1 LTELL
6 HNDVTNIPSVSIDG
20 RSLRR
25 ERNRQDIVDALLG
38 LIENGETEIS
48 AALIASKAGLSER
61 SIFRYFDDVD
71 DLYRS
76 VCDLAFSKE
85 TEFALIDDVGVGS
98 LDTKIENFV
107 NQRVRIYTMN
117 EKIAPAAR
125 SFAFK
130 NPIIKNQLV
139 FGRKLLRAQITLH
152 FAKELSAF
160 GKSQQQIATATI
172 DALSTFETYDM
183 MRSDQKM
190 SVQTIKS
197 ILSEGIRKALQ

>member
-1 LTELL
+1 MTS
-6 HNDVTNIPSVSIDG
+6 IPTSAVDG

-25 ERNRQDIVDALLG
+25 ERNRQDIVNALLG

-61 SIFRYFDDVD
+61 SIFRYFDDVN

-85 TEFALIDDVGVGS
+85 IEFALIDDAGMGS
-98 LDTKIENFV
+98 LETKIENFV

-117 EKIAPAAR
+117 EKVAPAAR

-139 FGRKLLRAQITLH
+139 FGRKLLRAQITKQ
-152 FAKELSAF
+152 FAEELSTF
-160 GKSQQQIATATI
+160 DKSQQQVAVATI
-172 DALSTFETYDM
+172 DALTTFESYDM

-197 ILSEGIRKALQ
+197 ILTESIRKALQ

>member
-1 LTELL
+1 MSS
-6 HNDVTNIPSVSIDG
+6 IPASAVDG

-25 ERNRQDIVDALLG
+25 ERNRQDIVNALLD
-38 LIENGETEIS
+38 LIETGETEIS

-61 SIFRYFDDVD
+61 SIFRYFDDVN

-85 TEFALIDDVGVGS
+85 IEYALIDDAGVGS

-139 FGRKLLRAQITLH
+139 VGRKLLRNQIITH
-152 FAKELSAF
+152 FSEELSAF
-160 GKSQQQIATATI
+160 DKQQQQVAVAII
-172 DALSTFETYDM
+172 DSLTTFEYYDM

-190 SVQTIKS
+190 SVQAIKS
-197 ILSEGIRKALQ
+197 VLTESIRKALQ

>member
-1 LTELL
+1 M
-6 HNDVTNIPSVSIDG
+6 TNIPASAIDG

-61 SIFRYFDDVD
+61 SIFRYFDDVN

-76 VCDLAFSKE
+76 VCDQAFSKE
-85 TEFALIDDVGVGS
+85 IEYALIDDAGVGS

-139 FGRKLLRAQITLH
+139 VGRKLLRTQIMKH
-152 FAKELSAF
+152 FAEELSVID
-160 GKSQQQIATATI
+160 KQQQQIAVAII
-172 DALSTFETYDM
+172 DSLTTFEYYDM

-190 SVQTIKS
+190 SVQAIKS
-197 ILSEGIRKALQ
+197 VLTESIRKALS

>member
-1 LTELL
+1 MTS
-6 HNDVTNIPSVSIDG
+6 IPASPVDG

-61 SIFRYFDDVD
+61 SIFRYFDDVN

-85 TEFALIDDVGVGS
+85 IEYALIDDAGVGS
-98 LDTKIENFV
+98 LDMKIENFV

-139 FGRKLLRAQITLH
+139 VGRKLLRTQIVKH
-152 FAKELSAF
+152 FAEELLVF
-160 GKSQQQIATATI
+160 DKQQQQVAVAII
-172 DALSTFETYDM
+172 DSLTTFEHYDM

-197 ILSEGIRKALQ
+197 ILTESIRKALQ

>member
-1 LTELL
+1 MTS
-6 HNDVTNIPSVSIDG
+6 IPVSAVDG

-61 SIFRYFDDVD
+61 SIFRYFDDVN

-85 TEFALIDDVGVGS
+85 IEYALIDDAGVGS

-139 FGRKLLRAQITLH
+139 VGRKLLRTQIMKH
-152 FAKELSAF
+152 FAEELSVF
-160 GKSQQQIATATI
+160 DKQQQQVAVAII
-172 DALSTFETYDM
+172 DSLTTFEYYDM
-183 MRSDQKM
+183 LRSDQKM
-190 SVQTIKS
+190 SVLAIKS
-197 ILSEGIRKALQ
+197 VLTESIRKALQ

>member
-1 LTELL
+1 MTSTP
-6 HNDVTNIPSVSIDG
+6 VTAVDG

-61 SIFRYFDDVD
+61 SIFRYFDDVN

-85 TEFALIDDVGVGS
+85 IEYALIDDVGIGS
-98 LDTKIENFV
+98 LDAKIENFV

-130 NPIIKNQLV
+130 NPVIKNQLV
-139 FGRKLLRAQITLH
+139 LGRKLLRTQIMKH
-152 FAKELSAF
+152 FAEELSVF
-160 GKSQQQIATATI
+160 DKQQQQVAVAII
-172 DALSTFETYDM
+172 DSLTTFEYYDM

-190 SVQTIKS
+190 SVQAIKS
-197 ILSEGIRKALQ
+197 VLTESLRKALQ

>member
-1 LTELL
+1 MTS
-6 HNDVTNIPSVSIDG
+6 IPASAVDG

-61 SIFRYFDDVD
+61 SIFRYFDDVN

-85 TEFALIDDVGVGS
+85 IEFALIDDVGIGS

-139 FGRKLLRAQITLH
+139 VGRKLLRTQIIKH
-152 FAKELSAF
+152 FAQELSVF
-160 GKSQQQIATATI
+160 DKQQQQVALAII
-172 DALSTFETYDM
+172 DSLTTFEYYDM

-197 ILSEGIRKALQ
+197 VLTESIRKALQ

>member
-1 LTELL
+1 
-6 HNDVTNIPSVSIDG
+6 VTNIPSVSIDG

-85 TEFALIDDVGVGS
+85 IEYALIDDAGIGS

-139 FGRKLLRAQITLH
+139 FGRKLLRAQITKH
-152 FAKELSAF
+152 FAEELSAF
-160 GKSQQQIATATI
+160 DKSEQQVAVATI
-172 DALSTFETYDM
+172 DALTTFESYDM

-190 SVQTIKS
+190 SVHTIKS

>member
-1 LTELL
+1 MTS
-6 HNDVTNIPSVSIDG
+6 IPASAVDG

-61 SIFRYFDDVD
+61 SIFRYFDDVN

-76 VCDLAFSKE
+76 VCDQAFSKE
-85 TEFALIDDVGVGS
+85 IEYALIDDAGVGS

-130 NPIIKNQLV
+130 NPVIKNQLV
-139 FGRKLLRAQITLH
+139 LGRKLLRTQIMKH
-152 FAKELSAF
+152 FAEELSVMD
-160 GKSQQQIATATI
+160 KQQQQVAVAII
-172 DALSTFETYDM
+172 DSLTTFEYYDM

-190 SVQTIKS
+190 SVQAIKS
-197 ILSEGIRKALQ
+197 VLTESSRKALQ

>member
-1 LTELL
+1 M
-6 HNDVTNIPSVSIDG
+6 SSISASPVDG

-25 ERNRQDIVDALLG
+25 ERNRQDIVDALLS

-61 SIFRYFDDVD
+61 SIFRYFDDVN

-76 VCDLAFSKE
+76 VCDQAFSKE
-85 TEFALIDDVGVGS
+85 IEYALIDDAGVGS

-130 NPIIKNQLV
+130 NPVIKNQLV
-139 FGRKLLRAQITLH
+139 VGRKLLRTQIIKH
-152 FAKELSAF
+152 FAEELSVF
-160 GKSQQQIATATI
+160 DKQQQQVAVAII
-172 DALSTFETYDM
+172 DSLTTFEYYDM

-190 SVQTIKS
+190 SVQAIKS
-197 ILSEGIRKALQ
+197 VLTESIRKALQ

>member
-1 LTELL
+1 MTS
-6 HNDVTNIPSVSIDG
+6 IPASAVDG

-61 SIFRYFDDVD
+61 SIFRYFDDVN

-85 TEFALIDDVGVGS
+85 IEYALIDDVGIGS

-139 FGRKLLRAQITLH
+139 VGRKLLRTQIIKH
-152 FAKELSAF
+152 FAQELSVF
-160 GKSQQQIATATI
+160 DKQQQQVAVAII
-172 DALSTFETYDM
+172 DSLTTFEYYDM

-197 ILSEGIRKALQ
+197 VLTDSIRKALQ

>member
-1 LTELL
+1 MTS
-6 HNDVTNIPSVSIDG
+6 IPASAVDG

-61 SIFRYFDDVD
+61 SIFRYFDDVN

-76 VCDLAFSKE
+76 VCDQAFSKE
-85 TEFALIDDVGVGS
+85 IEYALIDDVGVGS

-125 SFAFK
+125 SCAFK
-130 NPIIKNQLV
+130 NPVIKNQLV
-139 FGRKLLRAQITLH
+139 FGRKLIRSQITKH
-152 FAKELSAF
+152 FAEELSVF
-160 GKSQQQIATATI
+160 DKQQQQVAVAII
-172 DALSTFETYDM
+172 DSLTTFEYYDM

-190 SVQTIKS
+190 SVQAIKS
-197 ILSEGIRKALQ
+197 VLTESIRKALQ

>member
-1 LTELL
+1 MTS
-6 HNDVTNIPSVSIDG
+6 IPVSAVDG

-25 ERNRQDIVDALLG
+25 ERNRQDIVDALLS

-61 SIFRYFDDVD
+61 SIFRYFDDVN

-85 TEFALIDDVGVGS
+85 IEYALIDDAGVGS

-139 FGRKLLRAQITLH
+139 VGRKLLRTQIMKH
-152 FAKELSAF
+152 FAEEFSVFDK
-160 GKSQQQIATATI
+160 QQQQVAVAII
-172 DALSTFETYDM
+172 DSLTTFEYYDM
-183 MRSDQKM
+183 MRSDQRM
-190 SVQTIKS
+190 SVQAIKS
-197 ILSEGIRKALQ
+197 VLTESIRKALQ

>member
-1 LTELL
+1 MTSTP
-6 HNDVTNIPSVSIDG
+6 VTAVDG

-61 SIFRYFDDVD
+61 SIFRYFDDVN

-85 TEFALIDDVGVGS
+85 IEYALIDDVGIGS

-125 SFAFK
+125 SLAFK
-130 NPIIKNQLV
+130 NPVIKNQLV
-139 FGRKLLRAQITLH
+139 LGRKLLRTQIMKH
-152 FAKELSAF
+152 FAEELSVF
-160 GKSQQQIATATI
+160 DKQQQQVAVAII
-172 DALSTFETYDM
+172 DSLTTFEYYDM

-190 SVQTIKS
+190 SVQAIKS
-197 ILSEGIRKALQ
+197 VLTESLRKALQ

>member
-1 LTELL
+1 MSS
-6 HNDVTNIPSVSIDG
+6 IPASAVDG

-25 ERNRQDIVDALLG
+25 ERNRQDIVNALLD
-38 LIENGETEIS
+38 LIETGETEIS

-61 SIFRYFDDVD
+61 SIFRYFDDVN

-85 TEFALIDDVGVGS
+85 IEFALIDDAGVGS

-139 FGRKLLRAQITLH
+139 VGRKLLRNQIITH
-152 FAKELSAF
+152 FSEELSAF
-160 GKSQQQIATATI
+160 DKQQQQVAVAII
-172 DALSTFETYDM
+172 DSLTTFEYYDM
-183 MRSDQKM
+183 MRSEQKM
-190 SVQTIKS
+190 SVQAIKS
-197 ILSEGIRKALQ
+197 VLTESIRKALQ

>member
-1 LTELL
+1 MTS
-6 HNDVTNIPSVSIDG
+6 IPSSAVDG

-25 ERNRQDIVDALLG
+25 ERNRQDIVDALLS

-61 SIFRYFDDVD
+61 SIFRYFDDVN

-85 TEFALIDDVGVGS
+85 IEYALIDDAGVGS

-139 FGRKLLRAQITLH
+139 VGRKLLRTQIVKH
-152 FAKELSAF
+152 FAEELLVF
-160 GKSQQQIATATI
+160 DKQQQQVAVAII
-172 DALSTFETYDM
+172 DSLTTFEHYDM

-197 ILSEGIRKALQ
+197 ILTESIRKALQ

>member
-1 LTELL
+1 MTS
-6 HNDVTNIPSVSIDG
+6 IPASAVDG

-61 SIFRYFDDVD
+61 SIFLYFDDVN

-85 TEFALIDDVGVGS
+85 IEYALIDDAGVGS

-130 NPIIKNQLV
+130 NPVIKNQLV
-139 FGRKLLRAQITLH
+139 VGRKLLRTQIIKH
-152 FAKELSAF
+152 FAEELSVF
-160 GKSQQQIATATI
+160 DKQQQQVAVAII
-172 DALSTFETYDM
+172 DSLTTFEYYDM

-190 SVQTIKS
+190 SVQAIKS
-197 ILSEGIRKALQ
+197 VLTESIRKALQ

>member
-1 LTELL
+1 MSS
-6 HNDVTNIPSVSIDG
+6 IPASAVDG

-25 ERNRQDIVDALLG
+25 ERNRQDIVNALLG

-61 SIFRYFDDVD
+61 SIFRYFDDVN

-85 TEFALIDDVGVGS
+85 IEYALIDDAGVGS

-139 FGRKLLRAQITLH
+139 VGRKLLRNQIIKH
-152 FAKELSAF
+152 FSEELSAF
-160 GKSQQQIATATI
+160 DKQQQQVAVAII
-172 DALSTFETYDM
+172 DSLTTFEYYDM

-197 ILSEGIRKALQ
+197 VLTESIRKALQ

>member
-1 LTELL
+1 MT
-6 HNDVTNIPSVSIDG
+6 TTPSVSIDG

-61 SIFRYFDDVD
+61 SIFRYFDDVN

-85 TEFALIDDVGVGS
+85 IEFALIDDAGFGS

-139 FGRKLLRAQITLH
+139 IGRKLLRTQIIKH
-152 FAKELSAF
+152 FADELSAF
-160 GKSQQQIATATI
+160 DKQQQQVAVAII
-172 DALSTFETYDM
+172 DSLTTFESYDM

-190 SVQTIKS
+190 SVQTIQS
-197 ILSEGIRKALQ
+197 ILSAGIRKALQ

>member
-1 LTELL
+1 M
-6 HNDVTNIPSVSIDG
+6 TNIPASAIDG

-61 SIFRYFDDVD
+61 SIFRYFDDVN

-76 VCDLAFSKE
+76 VCDQAFSKE
-85 TEFALIDDVGVGS
+85 IEYALIDDAGVGS

-139 FGRKLLRAQITLH
+139 VGRKLLRTQIMKH
-152 FAKELSAF
+152 FAEELSVMD
-160 GKSQQQIATATI
+160 KQQQQIAVAII
-172 DALSTFETYDM
+172 DSLTTFEYYDM

-190 SVQTIKS
+190 SVQAIKS
-197 ILSEGIRKALQ
+197 VLTESIRKALS

>member
-1 LTELL
+1 MTS
-6 HNDVTNIPSVSIDG
+6 IPASAVDG

-25 ERNRQDIVDALLG
+25 ERNRQDIVDALLS

-61 SIFRYFDDVD
+61 SIFRYFDDVN

-85 TEFALIDDVGVGS
+85 IEYALIDDAGVGS

-139 FGRKLLRAQITLH
+139 VGRKLLRTQIIKH
-152 FAKELSAF
+152 FAEELSVF
-160 GKSQQQIATATI
+160 DKQQQQVAVAII
-172 DALSTFETYDM
+172 DSLTTFEYYDM
-183 MRSDQKM
+183 MRSDQRM
-190 SVQTIKS
+190 SVQAIKS
-197 ILSEGIRKALQ
+197 VLTESIRKALQ

>member
-1 LTELL
+1 M
-6 HNDVTNIPSVSIDG
+6 TNIPSVSIDG

-61 SIFRYFDDVD
+61 SIFRYFDDVN

-85 TEFALIDDVGVGS
+85 IEYALIDDAGIGS
-98 LDTKIENFV
+98 LETKIENFV

-139 FGRKLLRAQITLH
+139 FGRKLLRAQITKH
-152 FAKELSAF
+152 FAEELSAF
-160 GKSQQQIATATI
+160 DKSEQQVAVATI
-172 DALSTFETYDM
+172 DALTTFESYDM

-190 SVQTIKS
+190 SVHTIKS

>member
-1 LTELL
+1 MSS
-6 HNDVTNIPSVSIDG
+6 IPASAVDG

-25 ERNRQDIVDALLG
+25 ERNRQDIVNALLD
-38 LIENGETEIS
+38 LIETGETEIS

-61 SIFRYFDDVD
+61 SIFRYFDDVN

-85 TEFALIDDVGVGS
+85 IEYALIDDAGVGS

-139 FGRKLLRAQITLH
+139 VGRKLLRNQIIKH
-152 FAKELSAF
+152 FAEELSAF
-160 GKSQQQIATATI
+160 DKQQQQVAVAII
-172 DALSTFETYDM
+172 DSLTTFEYYDM

-190 SVQTIKS
+190 SVQAIKS
-197 ILSEGIRKALQ
+197 VLTESIRKALQ

>member
-1 LTELL
+1 
-6 HNDVTNIPSVSIDG
+6 VTNIPSVSIDG

-85 TEFALIDDVGVGS
+85 IEYALIDDAGIGS

-139 FGRKLLRAQITLH
+139 FGRKLLRAQITKH
-152 FAKELSAF
+152 FAEELSTF
-160 GKSQQQIATATI
+160 DKSQQQVAVATI
-172 DALSTFETYDM
+172 DALTTFESYDM

-190 SVQTIKS
+190 SVHTIKS

>member
-1 LTELL
+1 
-6 HNDVTNIPSVSIDG
+6 VTNVPASAVDG

-38 LIENGETEIS
+38 LIENGEIEIS

-61 SIFRYFDDVD
+61 SIFRYFNDVN

-85 TEFALIDDVGVGS
+85 IEFALIDDAGIGS

-139 FGRKLLRAQITLH
+139 FGRKLLRAQITKH
-152 FAKELSAF
+152 FAEDLSAF
-160 GKSQQQIATATI
+160 DKSEQQVAVATI
-172 DALSTFETYDM
+172 DALTTFESYDM

>member
-1 LTELL
+1 M
-6 HNDVTNIPSVSIDG
+6 TNIPSVSIDG

-61 SIFRYFDDVD
+61 SIFRYFDDVN

-85 TEFALIDDVGVGS
+85 IEYALIDDAGIGS
-98 LDTKIENFV
+98 LETKIENFV

-139 FGRKLLRAQITLH
+139 FGRKLLRAQITKH
-152 FAKELSAF
+152 FAEELSAF
-160 GKSQQQIATATI
+160 DKSEQQVAVATI
-172 DALSTFETYDM
+172 DALTTFESYDM

>member
-1 LTELL
+1 MSS
-6 HNDVTNIPSVSIDG
+6 IPASAVDG

-25 ERNRQDIVDALLG
+25 ERNRQDIVNALLD

-61 SIFRYFDDVD
+61 SIFRYFDDVN

-85 TEFALIDDVGVGS
+85 IEYALIDDAGVGS

-117 EKIAPAAR
+117 EMIAPAAR

-139 FGRKLLRAQITLH
+139 VGRKLLRNQIITH
-152 FAKELSAF
+152 FSEELSAF
-160 GKSQQQIATATI
+160 DKQQQQVAVAII
-172 DALSTFETYDM
+172 DSLTTFEYYDM

-197 ILSEGIRKALQ
+197 VLTESIRKALQ

>member
-1 LTELL
+1 MTS
-6 HNDVTNIPSVSIDG
+6 IPVSAVDG

-61 SIFRYFDDVD
+61 SIFRYFDDVN

-85 TEFALIDDVGVGS
+85 IEYALIDDAGVGS

-139 FGRKLLRAQITLH
+139 VGRKLLRTQIMKH
-152 FAKELSAF
+152 FAEELSVF
-160 GKSQQQIATATI
+160 DKQQQQVAVAII
-172 DALSTFETYDM
+172 DSLTTFEYYDM
-183 MRSDQKM
+183 MRSDQRM
-190 SVQTIKS
+190 SVLTIKS
-197 ILSEGIRKALQ
+197 ILTESIRKALQ

>member
-1 LTELL
+1 M
-6 HNDVTNIPSVSIDG
+6 TNTPSVSIDG

-25 ERNRQDIVDALLG
+25 ERNRQDIVNALLG

-61 SIFRYFDDVD
+61 SIFRYFDDVE

-85 TEFALIDDVGVGS
+85 IEFALIDDAGFGS

-130 NPIIKNQLV
+130 NPVIKNQLV
-139 FGRKLLRAQITLH
+139 FGRKLLRAQITKH
-152 FAKELSAF
+152 FAEELSAF
-160 GKSQQQIATATI
+160 DKSQQQVAVATI
-172 DALSTFETYDM
+172 DALTTFESYDM

>member
-1 LTELL
+1 MTS
-6 HNDVTNIPSVSIDG
+6 IPSSAVDG

-61 SIFRYFDDVD
+61 SIFRYFDDVN

-85 TEFALIDDVGVGS
+85 IEYALIDDAGVGS

-139 FGRKLLRAQITLH
+139 VGRKLLRTQIIKH
-152 FAKELSAF
+152 FAEELSVF
-160 GKSQQQIATATI
+160 DKQQQQVAVAII
-172 DALSTFETYDM
+172 DSLTTFEHYDM

-197 ILSEGIRKALQ
+197 ILTESIRKALQ

>member
-1 LTELL
+1 MTS
-6 HNDVTNIPSVSIDG
+6 IPVSAVDG

-61 SIFRYFDDVD
+61 SIFRYFDDVN

-85 TEFALIDDVGVGS
+85 IEYALIDDAGVGS

-139 FGRKLLRAQITLH
+139 VGRKLLRTQIIKH
-152 FAKELSAF
+152 FAQELSMF
-160 GKSQQQIATATI
+160 DKQQQQAAVAII
-172 DALSTFETYDM
+172 DSLTTFEYYDM

-197 ILSEGIRKALQ
+197 VLTESIRKALQ

>member
-1 LTELL
+1 
-6 HNDVTNIPSVSIDG
+6 VTNIPSVSIDG

-48 AALIASKAGLSER
+48 AAHIASKAGLSER

-85 TEFALIDDVGVGS
+85 IEFALIDDAGVGS

-117 EKIAPAAR
+117 EKVAPAAR

-130 NPIIKNQLV
+130 NPVIKNQLV
-139 FGRKLLRAQITLH
+139 FGRKLLRTQIIKH
-152 FAKELSAF
+152 FAEELSAF
-160 GKSQQQIATATI
+160 DKQQQQAAVAII
-172 DALSTFETYDM
+172 DSLTTFESYDM

-190 SVQTIKS
+190 SVHTIKS
-197 ILSEGIRKALQ
+197 ILSAAIRKALQ

>member
-1 LTELL
+1 MTS
-6 HNDVTNIPSVSIDG
+6 IPVSAVDG

-61 SIFRYFDDVD
+61 SIFRYFDDVN

-85 TEFALIDDVGVGS
+85 LEYALIDDAGVGS

-139 FGRKLLRAQITLH
+139 VGRKLLRTQIIKH
-152 FAKELSAF
+152 FAQELSMF
-160 GKSQQQIATATI
+160 DKQQQQVAVAII
-172 DALSTFETYDM
+172 DSLTTFEYYDM

-197 ILSEGIRKALQ
+197 VLTESIRKALQ

>member
-1 LTELL
+1 MTS
-6 HNDVTNIPSVSIDG
+6 IPSSAVDG

-61 SIFRYFDDVD
+61 SIFRYFDDVN

-85 TEFALIDDVGVGS
+85 IEYALIDDAGVGS

-139 FGRKLLRAQITLH
+139 VGRKLLRTQIMKH
-152 FAKELSAF
+152 FAEELSVF
-160 GKSQQQIATATI
+160 DKQQQQVAVAII
-172 DALSTFETYDM
+172 DSLTTFEHYDM

-197 ILSEGIRKALQ
+197 VLTESIRKALQ

>member
-1 LTELL
+1 MSS
-6 HNDVTNIPSVSIDG
+6 IPASAVDG

-38 LIENGETEIS
+38 LIQNGETEIS

-61 SIFRYFDDVD
+61 SIFRYFDDVN

-85 TEFALIDDVGVGS
+85 IEYALIDDAGVGS

-139 FGRKLLRAQITLH
+139 VGRKLLRNQIITH
-152 FAKELSAF
+152 FSEELSAF
-160 GKSQQQIATATI
+160 DKQQQQVAVSII
-172 DALSTFETYDM
+172 DSLTTFEYYDM

-190 SVQTIKS
+190 SVQAIKS
-197 ILSEGIRKALQ
+197 VLTESIRKALQ

>member
-1 LTELL
+1 MTS
-6 HNDVTNIPSVSIDG
+6 IPGSAVDG

-61 SIFRYFDDVD
+61 SIFRYFDDVN

-85 TEFALIDDVGVGS
+85 IEYALIDDAGVGS

-130 NPIIKNQLV
+130 NPVIKNQLV
-139 FGRKLLRAQITLH
+139 VGRKLLRNQIIKH
-152 FAKELSAF
+152 FAEELSVF
-160 GKSQQQIATATI
+160 DKQQQQVAVAII
-172 DALSTFETYDM
+172 DSLTTFEYYDM

-190 SVQTIKS
+190 SVQAIKS
-197 ILSEGIRKALQ
+197 VLTESIRKALQ

>member
-1 LTELL
+1 MSS
-6 HNDVTNIPSVSIDG
+6 IPVSAVDG

-25 ERNRQDIVDALLG
+25 ERNRQDIVNALLG
-38 LIENGETEIS
+38 LIETGETEIS

-61 SIFRYFDDVD
+61 SIFRYFDDVN

-85 TEFALIDDVGVGS
+85 IEYALIDDAGVGS

-139 FGRKLLRAQITLH
+139 VGRKLLRNQIIKH
-152 FAKELSAF
+152 FSEELSAF
-160 GKSQQQIATATI
+160 DKQQQQVAVAII
-172 DALSTFETYDM
+172 DSLTTFEYYDM

-190 SVQTIKS
+190 SVQAIKS
-197 ILSEGIRKALQ
+197 VLTESIRKALQ